1 MLEGIKDFF
10 RKKSLRKHR
19 STVPTM
25 IMPLGQIR
33 SAVAFIDVEDTS
45 FDTCKQALMAFYRE
59 NNIKGEI
66 FFFDFRKL
74 GEGERLITSITTT
87 VLKSDLNWFG
97 KPKKEKMD
105 LMSESRPDAFISLMK
120 SDQYPLEYMA
130 ACSEAKFKIGRK
142 QLAGNV
148 FDLVISDPSGR
159 DLSEAEAFLAMKAF
173 LNKIK

>member
-1 MLEGIKDFF
+1 MLEGIKAFF

-19 STVPTM
+19 SNVPTM

-45 FDTCKQALMAFYRE
+45 FAACKQALLTFYRE

-87 VLKSDLNWFG
+87 VLKSDLNWYG
-97 KPKKEKMD
+97 CPKREKMD
-105 LMSESRPDAFISLMK
+105 LMLESRPDAFISLMK
-120 SDQYPLEYMA
+120 SDSYPLEYMA
-130 ACSEAKFKIGRK
+130 ACSEAKFKIGRR
-142 QLAGNV
+142 QLPGNV
-148 FDLVISDPSGR
+148 FDLVISDPAGR
-159 DLSEAEAFLAMKAF
+159 NLSEAEAFSAMKAF